1 MSSKPPSC
9 NDTVLAVIYTGLQ
22 ESNEALAQDIDHLE
36 THIWKYCGE
45 RYLGIFLGE
54 RIAPE
59 FAKFGEFHCS
69 TETFHKGGLPDPA
82 HLLWRRSAP
91 FRDNGTTHV
100 LIVGTAA
107 TTVALEAVQYG
118 FQTCVFQKRAE
129 GPVEELTAAGIKVA
143 DTEPALNGFLDAVM
157 ARRAGVHPHR
167 PECYCE
173 AMMDRAG
180 LPPAWCA
187 YKRNNFLWQTNMRL
201 RRAVSAVTAAG
212 FDDDSTHWR
221 CNEAEKGELAA
232 AIDQAKTAGIYVG
245 DTPINILSSTP
256 SFERVNWL
264 TFWSIKDALKASVA
278 EVDALKAQLA
288 ALTTA

>member
-22 ESNEALAQDIDHLE
+22 EGSEALAEEIEDLE

-45 RYLGIFLGE
+45 RYLGVFLGDS
-54 RIAPE
+54 APE
-59 FAKFGEFHCS
+59 FAKFCKFHCS

-91 FRDNGTTHV
+91 FRDNGTTH
-100 LIVGTAA
+100 LIIVGTAV

-118 FQTCVFQKRAE
+118 FQTCVFQKRGLE
-129 GPVEELTAAGIKVA
+129 SVEELTAAGVKVA

-173 AMMDRAG
+173 AIMDKAG
-180 LPPAWCA
+180 APPSWCA
-187 YKRNNFLWQTNMRL
+187 YKRNNFLWQTTMRL

-212 FDDDSTHWR
+212 FDRDSGVWC
-221 CNEAEKGELAA
+221 CNEAEKGELAT
-232 AIDQAKTAGIYVG
+232 AIEQAKTAGIYVG
-245 DTPINILSSTP
+245 DAPIEILYSTP
-256 SFERVNWL
+256 SFERVNWV
-264 TFWSIKDALKASVA
+264 TFWSMKEALKASVA
-278 EVDALKAQLA
+278 EVGALKAQLA
-288 ALTTA
+288 ALTGM